1 MKISIARWS
10 LQSKLALLAFVLGA
24 LAISGNPYGGGA
36 VTLHP
41 QELATLVSRE
51 ADHVTV
57 QQLADWIIKGRADF
71 RLIDLRKAEDYAA
84 YHIPAAENVPL
95 AALPGRMPARNEKV
109 VLYSD
114 GGIHAAQAWFL
125 LAAQGYSGAYILL
138 GGLDEWK
145 DRVLFPTLPA
155 GATPEQIAAFE
166 KDRQVSAYFGGT
178 PRIGAVPGAGAAAM
192 AAPMPAM
199 PKVQAPAAAPR
210 GAAGTPKK
218 KKKEGC

>member
-1 MKISIARWS
+1 MRLSIARWS
-10 LQSKLALLAFVLGA
+10 LQSKLALLAFVLA
-24 LAISGNPYGGGA
+24 AVAIFGDPYGGGA

-57 QQLADWIIKGRADF
+57 QQLADWIIKGQADF
-71 RLIDLRKAEDYAA
+71 RLIDLRSAEDFAA
-84 YHIPAAENVPL
+84 YHIPGSENVPL
-95 AALPGRMPARNEKV
+95 ADLPGQMPARNEKV

-125 LAAQGYSGAYILL
+125 LAAQGYSRDYILK

-145 DRVLFPTLPA
+145 DRILFPTLPA
-155 GATPEQIAAFE
+155 NATRQQLAAFE
-166 KDRQVSAYFGGT
+166 KDRQVSTYFGGT
-178 PRIGAVPGAGAAAM
+178 PRVGAAPGAESTAMAVPT
-192 AAPMPAM
+192 PAM
-199 PKVQAPAAAPR
+199 PKVQAPSAAP
-210 GAAGTPKK
+210 GAGPGAPKK